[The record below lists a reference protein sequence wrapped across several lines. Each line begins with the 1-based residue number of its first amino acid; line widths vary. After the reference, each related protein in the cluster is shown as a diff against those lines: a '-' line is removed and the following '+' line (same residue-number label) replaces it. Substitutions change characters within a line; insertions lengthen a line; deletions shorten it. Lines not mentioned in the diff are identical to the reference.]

1 MKSNSRRK
9 RLSRNATI
17 LSTDWLWKEV
27 KMKAS
32 KAGVLKVG
40 DWRIDSIN
48 KKSRGVGG
56 KSYIEQKDQSELFS
70 NVL

>member
-1 MKSNSRRK
+1 
-9 RLSRNATI
+9 
-17 LSTDWLWKEV
+17 
-27 KMKAS
+27 MKAS

-56 KSYIEQKDQSELFS
+56 KSYLEQKDHSELFS
-70 NVL
+70 NVLWNILELQGYINIITTHHIPPSLET

>member
-1 MKSNSRRK
+1 MPPCCQ
-9 RLSRNATI
+9 
-17 LSTDWLWKEV
+17 LWKEA

-40 DWRIDSIN
+40 DWRVDSIN

-56 KSYIEQKDQSELFS
+56 KSYIE
-70 NVL
+70 

>member
-1 MKSNSRRK
+1 
-9 RLSRNATI
+9 
-17 LSTDWLWKEV
+17 
-27 KMKAS
+27 MKAS

-70 NVL
+70 NVLWNILEIQGYINIITTHNIPPSLET

>member
-1 MKSNSRRK
+1 
-9 RLSRNATI
+9 
-17 LSTDWLWKEV
+17 
-27 KMKAS
+27 MKAS
-32 KAGVLKVG
+32 KAGVVKVG

-56 KSYIEQKDQSELFS
+56 KSYLEQKDHSELFS